1 MNAFIS
7 EFFKNKTVSEEKLAE
22 FGFTALNGVFVH
34 ETYLQNGQMRL
45 TVTVNAS
52 GEISANVYDCETDE
66 EYTLFLIENA
76 VGGFV
81 GEVREAVAEVLAEIA
96 EKCCYNEVFKNQ
108 ASKALLSYARNTY
121 GDELEFLWKKFDD
134 NAVLRRKDTG
144 KWYGVFC
151 KIPKNKLGLPSDEI
165 IEIAVL
171 RIPPDKLENPIDN
184 EKIFRGYHMNKKN
197 WITYL
202 LDGSIPTARLSA
214 AIDESYSL
222 AVK

>member
-22 FGFTALNGVFVH
+22 FGFTALNGVFVY

-121 GDELEFLWKKFDD
+121 GDELEFLWK
-134 NAVLRRKDTG
+134 NST
-144 KWYGVFC
+144 
-151 KIPKNKLGLPSDEI
+151 ITPSS
-165 IEIAVL
+165 A
-171 RIPPDKLENPIDN
+171 
-184 EKIFRGYHMNKKN
+184 EKIRENGTEFSVKYPKTN
-197 WITYL
+197 WDCPPMKL
-202 LDGSIPTARLSA
+202 SKSPFSAFLPTNSKTR
-214 AIDESYSL
+214 
-222 AVK
+222 